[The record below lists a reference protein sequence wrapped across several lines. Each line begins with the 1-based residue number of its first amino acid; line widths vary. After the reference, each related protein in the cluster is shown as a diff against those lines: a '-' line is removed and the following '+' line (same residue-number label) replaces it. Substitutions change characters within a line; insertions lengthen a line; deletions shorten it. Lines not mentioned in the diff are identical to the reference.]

1 MPDPILKI
9 EEELVN
15 ITPTPVF
22 SWLERLNDRVTGGME
37 MLGGMR
43 ILRIVTTAH
52 MPAFQANTQMYPGVT
67 ECKTLLA
74 PLGAPA
80 DVANLVQVGA
90 GGHGCWTLP
99 QCAAMRKPARAR
111 RP

>member
-15 ITPTPVF
+15 ITPTPVLP
-22 SWLERLNDRVTGGME
+22 WLERLNDWVTGGME

-52 MPAFQANTQMYPGVT
+52 MPAFQANTQMHPGVT
-67 ECKTLLA
+67 HFQALLTAISARCDLTYLVKMTTLFCH
-74 PLGAPA
+74 GARFPFS
-80 DVANLVQVGA
+80 L
-90 GGHGCWTLP
+90 
-99 QCAAMRKPARAR
+99 
-111 RP
+111 

>member
-22 SWLERLNDRVTGGME
+22 SWLERLNDRVTGCME
-37 MLGGMR
+37 MLGGML

-52 MPAFQANTQMYPGVT
+52 MPAFQANTQMHPGVANFQAILT
-67 ECKTLLA
+67 ASGTRCDLPYLVKMMTLFCHISLS
-74 PLGAPA
+74 PLH
-80 DVANLVQVGA
+80 NLSF
-90 GGHGCWTLP
+90 L
-99 QCAAMRKPARAR
+99 
-111 RP
+111 